1 MNERILNIKEKEA
14 FHNSFSE
21 LLDQINVKL
30 DEWEILL
37 PKYKQL
43 MDYYGSQQWRE
54 DYESSEKNEF
64 PEDLACGIL
73 TEDTL
78 YNLFR
83 TQRELALRMLKAATS
98 ALEN

>member
-1 MNERILNIKEKEA
+1 MNERILNIKEKEE
-14 FHNSFSE
+14 FHNSFSD

-64 PEDLACGIL
+64 PQDLACGIL
-73 TEDTL
+73 AEDTL
-78 YNLFR
+78 YNLFGA
-83 TQRELALRMLKAATS
+83 QRELALRMLKAATS